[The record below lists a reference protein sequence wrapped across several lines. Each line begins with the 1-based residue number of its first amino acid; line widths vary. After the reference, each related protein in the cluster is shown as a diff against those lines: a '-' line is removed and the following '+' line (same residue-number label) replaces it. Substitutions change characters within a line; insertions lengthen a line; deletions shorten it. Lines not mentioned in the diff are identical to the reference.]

1 MRSTRL
7 AVISGLLW
15 AGAWGSPQALPVTD
29 EYIGGQSHGYG
40 DVIGESWLF
49 DVHSAEVSLS
59 GTQLTLSV
67 HTNFAGRGDDGLFAG
82 YTAGRRG
89 IGYGDLFL
97 AGAWTPQTPTSQ
109 DDHANGTLWSYGF
122 SLDDRWM
129 SSGTG
134 SGTLY
139 ALGSGDNAA
148 DALLSDDFMT
158 GAVYRNGQ
166 EVAVNTASAGVS
178 AVGSGSWT
186 IDAINRLVTFN
197 IDLAGTS
204 LLSGPE
210 LAFHWGMTC
219 ANDVIEGSVKVPE
232 PPAMAL
238 LMAGLLGVA
247 ATRLT
252 RRRS

>member
-1 MRSTRL
+1 MRSTKL

-15 AGAWGSPQALPVTD
+15 AGAWGSPQALPVID
-29 EYIGGQSHGYG
+29 EYIGSQSHGYG
-40 DVIGESWLF
+40 DVVGERRLF

-59 GTQLTLSV
+59 GTQLTVSLR
-67 HTNFAGRGDDGLFAG
+67 TNFAGRGDDRLYAAH
-82 YTAGRRG
+82 TVGRKG

-97 AGAWTPQTPTSQ
+97 ASAWTPHTPTAR
-109 DDHANGTLWSYGF
+109 DNHANGTVWSYGF
-122 SLDDRWM
+122 ALDDRWM
-129 SSGTG
+129 RSGTG

-139 ALGSGDNAA
+139 ALGSGDNAL
-148 DALLSDDFMT
+148 DTLLSDDFMT
-158 GAVYRNGQ
+158 RPVYRNGQ

-186 IDAINRLVTFN
+186 IDAINRLITFN

-232 PPAMAL
+232 PPAVAL
-238 LMAGLLGVA
+238 LMVGLLGMA
-247 ATRLT
+247 ATGL